1 MEAAQNTFI
10 SSTFWTER
18 IGPVAAIKTLE
29 VMQKIK
35 AWKIITQK
43 GKKIKKEWQKLANK
57 HNLKIKIN
65 GLDPICNFEILSKY
79 SIEYKTLVTQEML
92 KKGFLASDTIYVCT
106 KHNDKIIKNYLSNLD
121 DIFKTIKECEEG
133 RDIKK
138 ILKGPCPITSFGRL
152 N

>member
-1 MEAAQNTFI
+1 MLILGKALGNGYAITSVLGKKKIMNNIKNTFI

-57 HNLKIKIN
+57 HNLKIKIS
-65 GLDPICNFEILSKY
+65 GLDPICNFEILSKC
-79 SIEYKTLVTQEML
+79 SLEYKTLVTQEML
-92 KKGFLASDTIYVCT
+92 KRGFLANDTIYVCT
-106 KHNDKIIKNYLSNLD
+106 KHNDKIIL
-121 DIFKTIKECEEG
+121 
-133 RDIKK
+133 KK
-138 ILKGPCPITSFGRL
+138 LHV
-152 N
+152 